1 MLYYN
6 SLGAFTDLQFLVSD
20 LILEF
25 HDFEQVAYLIL
36 LGTLITDVNNRNL
49 PRELRRH
56 VSSTARS
63 W

>member
-56 VSSTARS
+56 VSSTAGS